1 MDIAI
6 GTPGSV
12 VRMRDGAVNDVS
24 VPTST
29 PDRTK
34 MYVDLGPYSYF
45 AAIARVS
52 FDDVVVDYP

>member
-1 MDIAI
+1 
-6 GTPGSV
+6 
-12 VRMRDGAVNDVS
+12 MRDGAVNDVS